1 MIVVTGANGRLG
13 RAVAGALARRGA
25 ASEVVLTSRDPARLA
40 DFTGQGFR
48 TAHADYG
55 DPESLRAAFAG
66 ADRVLM
72 ISMPGPVQER
82 IPRHRNALDAAEAA
96 GVGHLIY
103 TSRVNPT
110 PQSLYSFA
118 PIHAFSEDH
127 IGKLGLPATIVRNNE
142 YAENVVKLIGET
154 TDPNALMLPGAT
166 GSVPYIPIADIAKIL
181 ARLLVEQG
189 HVGKTYELNGPEAI
203 GRDGIAALVARAT
216 GRPVRASS
224 IDGDEFAAFMAA
236 RGRPP
241 FVVEMAR
248 TLHAAIDAGE
258 FATIWPDAERLL
270 GRPPMAISTFLAQK
284 LSGR

>member
-25 ASEVVLTSRDPARLA
+25 ASKVVLTSRDPAKLA
-40 DFTGQGFR
+40 DFTAQGFR
-48 TAHADYG
+48 TAYADYG

-66 ADRVLM
+66 AERVLM
-72 ISMPGPVQER
+72 ISMPGPVEER
-82 IPRHRNALDAAEAA
+82 IPRHRNALDAARAA
-96 GVGHLIY
+96 GIAQLIY

-110 PQSLYSFA
+110 HRSLYSFA
-118 PIHAFSEDH
+118 PIHAFSEDY
-127 IGKLGLPATIVRNNE
+127 IRELGLPATIVRNNE
-142 YAENVVKLIGET
+142 YAENVVRIIGEA
-154 TDPNALMLPGAT
+154 TDPDALMLPGAT
-166 GSVPYIPIADIAKIL
+166 GSVPYIPVADIAKIL
-181 ARLLVEQG
+181 ARLLIEDG

-216 GRPVRASS
+216 GRPVRALS

-241 FVVEMAR
+241 FAVEMVR

-270 GRPPMAISTFLAQK
+270 GRPPMAISTYLTEMFSA
-284 LSGR
+284 R